1 MKKHTFISDET
12 PEQKQARWDK
22 QSKAARTFAKSCGI
36 NVRKLV
42 EARRQDAFIKEHMS
56 LY

>member
-22 QSKAARTFAKSCGI
+22 QSKAARAFAKSCGI
-36 NVRKLV
+36 NVKKLV